1 MKNFKNIFSNGNQI
15 FFKYLWSQM
24 LDCIIVAIITSIAM
38 SIMGVKYSVLLGI
51 LIGISNLVP
60 YFGAIFGVTIA
71 IIITLLTGGWEQ
83 ALIMAIVVIVLQ
95 QIDANLINP
104 RITSQSL
111 KVSPLFS
118 NVFCN
123 SRRCILRSNR
133 NAFRSSIL
141 HTFKTGY

>member
-24 LDCIIVAIITSIAM
+24 LDCIIVAITTSIAM

-71 IIITLLTGGWEQ
+71 IIITLLTGGWG
-83 ALIMAIVVIVLQ
+83 AST
-95 QIDANLINP
+95 DYG
-104 RITSQSL
+104 
-111 KVSPLFS
+111 
-118 NVFCN
+118 N
-123 SRRCILRSNR
+123 SSYSSSADRCKPNKSKN
-133 NAFRSSIL
+133 NKSIS
-141 HTFKTGY
+141 